1 MDTAYN
7 MFSKNL
13 SKASILTYVYI
24 MNVTDMDVEV
34 DFLLGDEDKTHWTV
48 SINYTN
54 ILLLILFGLLIF
66 IFVLERSDRRN
77 ICSVTLDNV
86 AENGCDRGNQECV
99 VQRPFLLYFSNTEGQ
114 NSVDSDN
121 VVDYF

>member
-1 MDTAYN
+1 
-7 MFSKNL
+7 
-13 SKASILTYVYI
+13 

-77 ICSVTLDNV
+77 ICSVTLKNV
-86 AENGCDRGNQECV
+86 AENGCDRGN
-99 VQRPFLLYFSNTEGQ
+99 
-114 NSVDSDN
+114 
-121 VVDYF
+121 

>member
-48 SINYTN
+48 DIQ
-54 ILLLILFGLLIF
+54 IF
-66 IFVLERSDRRN
+66 
-77 ICSVTLDNV
+77 
-86 AENGCDRGNQECV
+86 
-99 VQRPFLLYFSNTEGQ
+99 LY
-114 NSVDSDN
+114 
-121 VVDYF
+121 